1 MGREGSVTVTEVSD
15 EQVAHIHLGVQV
27 ALSRTREGLTAPVS
41 AALVIVSQL
50 KLIQPGRGRGKI
62 QAVQLQAYR
71 GLASPT
77 CPGQGPSGSCGVL
90 P

>member
-1 MGREGSVTVTEVSD
+1 MLQRSAMRRWHACVP
-15 EQVAHIHLGVQV
+15 LGVQV
-27 ALSRTREGLTAPVS
+27 TLSKTLEGLAAPVS
-41 AALVIVSQL
+41 AALVIVSLL
-50 KLIQPGRGRGKI
+50 KHTQPGRGRGKI